1 MKNFSSKV
9 NGALAAKTN
18 FKFFKLLALGV
29 LLLTSINTAWA
40 DMGFENSNNGILFS
54 RTPSGGSAADYR
66 VEHGRTNDTQD
77 AGTVTALSLKEWYAK
92 LYQNEDNIW
101 GDGHMYY
108 RVYLQSA
115 SAPGFTTSNK
125 NYYNWNS
132 WNNGWRYPTFGNNS
146 LSVNLISGLGSGK
159 YYFEYY
165 FDATATST
173 LYCSNNSN
181 NFKIKFNINPPA
193 VSGFSVSTDGSNS
206 IVSGTGTSD
215 DPYIISYN
223 GSLKLTLSGSKAAT
237 DANSSLQYNT
247 SGAWNTTTTRTIS
260 NITSTTKTSVTVK
273 MRCYNSTASLSGT
286 ESSKTIYY
294 KSAPNEPTYT
304 VNVALAD
311 PSQSGG
317 TTDPN
322 GDVQVGA
329 TPVTITAPMP
339 ATGYASTGRWTA
351 TGGVTIANATANPTT
366 ITATSVGTV
375 RWTFDEDLTTD
386 YYIAG
391 DAPGTTAGSPFAG
404 WGTSGTR
411 MYKKTGHSTESVCYC
426 SFNVTTVASADEHF
440 PFKVYKSGTS
450 TYYGNN
456 GYWVTKENN
465 HPTLT
470 SGGGSNMK
478 FRPYVTGTY
487 EFELDYSTPSSP
499 VLTVIWPVYNQLR
512 ISAASPTDAT
522 NTGDFDMTGP
532 SSNNYTVSRTL
543 KANTT
548 YTFKIVYNSDWYGKN
563 STALTRASNTAS
575 SLSTSGGD
583 ITVKTDVAG
592 TYIFTFNSSTKNL
605 TVTYPTAY
613 TVTYGKGTGGATVS
627 ASATSAGGTFSS
639 GAYVASG
646 DVVTFSQT
654 ASAGYSFKGWYTT
667 ASGSTS
673 AGVTNNQLTI
683 NSNKTVYAQYTAN
696 QYTVSFNNNGGSG
709 ATPGDITV
717 TFGQPYG
724 TLPAGPTP
732 PGADQF
738 VGWSTG
744 ASSGPIITSSTTVTT
759 ASNHTLYARFEST
772 FTVTVQ
778 YKCGTDVL
786 RAQTTTHAS
795 ETSVA
800 AEITAPEILG
810 YAFVNWTGDNA
821 TFADPTSATT
831 TVNVTSATTVVA
843 NYEVVP
849 MVYFK
854 NNLDWDE
861 VYVSFD
867 IGWTTVGGKQVPTNK
882 NKPYYQMTQLGTSDI
897 FYCVIPST
905 YTDNNY
911 AGWKGNIAFDNTN
924 YGGTATT
931 THSGTWNDFYEGEF
945 LGRADFDPN
954 ATMYIPYDGD
964 TETRNSGTYYPT
976 GCWLQYNTNYAGYK
990 VNVWNSVNGNSGE
1003 QVNYPGTEL
1012 RSDVAGSFEFKAKV
1026 YVPYSATAYGMKLY
1040 KDKLKNDNEKW
1051 YTNVNDAAHT
1061 ITSETTTLPWSF
1073 TGAGSDENW
1082 QRCRFLPEV
1091 AGDYIFTVSF
1101 ATGRPM
1107 VDIEYPVSVGDF
1119 RLVYKDRATWN
1130 TTHDASWKQISP
1142 VFKKSANRVDTAS
1155 FFVSYGSSPTVELQ
1169 KCTAI
1174 NPSTGAETWTKQGD
1188 NISISAITQKG
1199 VYNFKVTQNADA
1211 SSATAAYAGA
1221 YTGKYYVRTDA
1232 SDGGW
1237 NDYKSVAN
1245 TMIYTEYSMTHGGS
1259 SGPYSY
1265 YFMRHVN
1272 EGQNIKFIVANDYSL
1287 CLTDTMIDDTY
1298 AHEWIECEANVRFTW
1313 NHTNNEIYRAYISGS
1328 SIISDRFLVL
1338 EGDSKLFDAD
1348 GHALTGTYQVSGLN
1362 AYEMNFIDDQ
1372 NWIYETTVQAQP
1384 LERVKLTAKFNNKIQ
1399 YFYGAEGARTD
1410 ATTHQ
1415 LIGGTGSTKYK
1426 MRVVYDFKTNRLLA
1440 AWLPNG
1446 DISVPTKIEAD
1457 VMIIRY
1463 HQEDA
1468 QQITFSSTGKL
1479 TDVKTVYG
1487 AMEFN
1492 KYRLNNQSETGGH
1505 GDLGLSP
1512 YERDLYFI
1520 SFPFDVKLND
1530 VFGFGTYGKHWIIEY
1545 YDGKGRAEKGYWI
1558 DSPTNW
1564 KFVTKAMRDSYT
1576 LKANTGYVLA
1586 LDLDELTMESSVWNY
1601 GVENVYLYFPSTAT
1615 VENIQATSATVE
1627 IDQEGYYCSI
1637 NRGTPDGDR
1646 RVKDSYWHFLGVPS
1660 YANANHT
1667 TTNSWEAGTTYPVL
1681 DNVSPATWQ
1690 SAAPYVYDWNAT
1702 TNKFGVISASSM
1714 TFKPMKAYLAQ
1725 YARDTL
1731 QWRQVNTTVAAPRR
1745 DASMP
1750 ESYEFNLV
1758 MQQNGETI
1766 DQTFIN
1772 LREDDDVTYDFD
1784 FNYDLSK
1791 MLYGAFTSTSNIYTF
1806 AGTEQVAANCLPLND
1821 EQAVVQVGVTI
1832 AAEGEYTFA
1841 IPDGTN
1847 GVGVTLVDG
1856 MTGDRT
1862 NLALTNYQVSL
1873 ESGTYD
1879 GRFTLEISPI
1889 VQVTTG
1895 IETLNSEKHES
1906 TVSGVSK
1913 KLIDGM
1919 LYIVKDGKVF
1929 DARGARVK

>member
-1 MKNFSSKV
+1 MKKV
-9 NGALAAKTN
+9 FN
-18 FKFFKLLALGV
+18 FKSLTIL
-29 LLLTSINTAWA
+29 LLLTLGLSQMQAGTKRIYCKMEHSWWTADGAAVGAYYW
-40 DMGFENSNNGILFS
+40 
-54 RTPSGGSAADYR
+54 GGSNAPSWPGVR
-66 VEHGRTNDTQD
+66 M
-77 AGTVTALSLKEWYAK
+77 TALSGESNTWYIDIPDDHTSIIFTRVNGSGTISDWGAK
-92 LYQNEDNIW
+92 T
-101 GDGHMYY
+101 GDLTIG
-108 RVYLQSA
+108 S
-115 SAPGFTTSNK
+115 TTNNFYTISSSSSCWSGSSCTCSGSWSNK
-125 NYYNWNS
+125 QF
-132 WNNGWRYPTFGNNS
+132 T
-146 LSVNLISGLGSGK
+146 
-159 YYFEYY
+159 
-165 FDATATST
+165 
-173 LYCSNNSN
+173 
-181 NFKIKFNINPPA
+181 
-193 VSGFSVSTDGSNS
+193 
-206 IVSGTGTSD
+206 
-215 DPYIISYN
+215 
-223 GSLKLTLSGSKAAT
+223 
-237 DANSSLQYNT
+237 
-247 SGAWNTTTTRTIS
+247 
-260 NITSTTKTSVTVK
+260 
-273 MRCYNSTASLSGT
+273 STASLSASSTSITTAQTSTLTPSLSSNTAYNVIKSTSYSVTTNPGSAGSVTSAGVFSATAAGT
-286 ESSKTIYY
+286 YTITATVTYNAIGFSSITKTATAT
-294 KSAPNEPTYT
+294 KSITVTAPAGPTYT

-311 PSQSGG
+311 ASQSGG
-317 TTDPN
+317 TTSPN

-366 ITATSVGTV
+366 ITATSAGTV
-375 RWTFDEDLTTD
+375 RWTFDEDLTTPWTLRGSFVD
-386 YYIAG
+386 NF
-391 DAPGTTAGSPFAG
+391 GTDFPF
-404 WGTSGTR
+404 T
-411 MYKKTGHSTESVCYC
+411 KKTGESTGSIAY
-426 SFNVTTVASADEHF
+426 TTLSL
-440 PFKVYKSGTS
+440 S
-450 TYYGNN
+450 
-456 GYWVTKENN
+456 
-465 HPTLT
+465 
-470 SGGGSNMK
+470 
-478 FRPYVTGTY
+478 
-487 EFELDYSTPSSP
+487 
-499 VLTVIWPVYNQLR
+499 
-512 ISAASPTDAT
+512 
-522 NTGDFDMTGP
+522 
-532 SSNNYTVSRTL
+532 
-543 KANTT
+543 ANTT
-548 YTFKIVYNSDWYGKN
+548 YTFKVKNGGTWYGNDN
-563 STALTRASNTAS
+563 S
-575 SLSTSGGD
+575 SGGGTYY
-583 ITVKTDVAG
+583 IKSSVENWEFKTSDGNCYMTSTLAG
-592 TYIFTFNSSTKNL
+592 TYTFKIDYSGTNPSVSVYYPEVYAVSGDFNSWTETTNLSFSGNDGSYSVSINGSSTNYEFKVIDNSVWYGHSNKTFTATESNVTL
-605 TVTYPTAY
+605 TSGSNNIRLKADIYPSGTYTFAYNKSTHKLGVTYPTGY
-613 TVTYGKGTGGATVS
+613 VVTFGKRTGGNTVTAKINNTTSFTSGTKI
-627 ASATSAGGTFSS
+627 
-639 GAYVASG
+639 ASG
-646 DVVTFSQT
+646 TSVTFSQT
-654 ASAGYSFKGWYTT
+654 AKAGYTFEGWYNAATGGTKVSSSSTYTT
-667 ASGSTS
+667 
-673 AGVTNNQLTI
+673 TI
-683 NSNKTVYAQYTAN
+683 TAETTIYANYTAN

-709 ATPGDITV
+709 ATPGNITV
-717 TFGQPYG
+717 TYGQPYG

-772 FTVTVQ
+772 YTVTVQ

-800 AEITAPEILG
+800 AEIIAPEILG
-810 YAFVNWTGDNA
+810 YAFVEWTGDNA

-990 VNVWNSVNGNSGE
+990 VNVWNSVNGNSGD

-1130 TTHDASWKQISP
+1130 ITHDASWKQISP

-1245 TMIYTEYSMTHGGS
+1245 TMTYTEYSMTHGGS

>member
-1 MKNFSSKV
+1 MKKV
-9 NGALAAKTN
+9 FN
-18 FKFFKLLALGV
+18 FKSLT
-29 LLLTSINTAWA
+29 LLLFLTLSIGQTW
-40 DMGFENSNNGILFS
+40 GGPTF
-54 RTPSGGSAADYR
+54 SGGYAYFHNKGGWSDSYKQLCIGKSSYT
-66 VEHGRTNDTQD
+66 ETRTMTAIANTQLWYNSLPTSGWGD
-77 AGTVTALSLKEWYAK
+77 ATYMAVMGNSSSWGSGSWGPSNLSNATHRTGTVNLGDWGFGSGNVNMLTP
-92 LYQNEDNIW
+92 DN
-101 GDGHMYY
+101 
-108 RVYLQSA
+108 
-115 SAPGFTTSNK
+115 
-125 NYYNWNS
+125 
-132 WNNGWRYPTFGNNS
+132 GNN
-146 LSVNLISGLGSGK
+146 
-159 YYFEYY
+159 
-165 FDATATST
+165 DATLT
-173 LYCSNNSN
+173 LTYVGNAYSSLNLSQT
-181 NFKIKFNINPPA
+181 FK
-193 VSGFSVSTDGSNS
+193 VQVSTDGGTTYSAPATSPATISFSSKTFSNYTTC
-206 IVSGTGTSD
+206 GTNST
-215 DPYIISYN
+215 
-223 GSLKLTLSGSKAAT
+223 GSLSGSTVSSSKNAGYTATTTLSISDVASGYVFVGWYDSSNNLLSNNTSYTYYPTAAT
-237 DANSSLQYNT
+237 EVRA
-247 SGAWNTTTTRTIS
+247 RF
-260 NITSTTKTSVTVK
+260 K
-273 MRCYNSTASLSGT
+273 
-286 ESSKTIYY
+286 
-294 KSAPNEPTYT
+294 NETTYT

-311 PSQSGG
+311 ASQSGG
-317 TTDPN
+317 TTSPN
-322 GDVQVGA
+322 GNVQVGA

-366 ITATSVGTV
+366 ITATSAGTV
-375 RWTFDEDLTTD
+375 RWTFDEDLSSPWTLKGGTNLT
-386 YYIAG
+386 G
-391 DAPGTTAGSPFAG
+391 DNWTTAHAL
-404 WGTSGTR
+404 T
-411 MYKKTGHSTESVCYC
+411 KKTGHSAESVAYYTF
-426 SFNVTTVASADEHF
+426 SIGSTN
-440 PFKVYKSGTS
+440 SGQS
-450 TYYGNN
+450 DD
-456 GYWVTKENN
+456 
-465 HPTLT
+465 P
-470 SGGGSNMK
+470 
-478 FRPYVTGTY
+478 
-487 EFELDYSTPSSP
+487 
-499 VLTVIWPVYNQLR
+499 
-512 ISAASPTDAT
+512 AAS
-522 NTGDFDMTGP
+522 
-532 SSNNYTVSRTL
+532 SWS
-543 KANTT
+543 
-548 YTFKIVYNSDWYGKN
+548 FKLIKNGSTWYGLAADGSSYWWQR
-563 STALTRASNTAS
+563 STTANQ
-575 SLSTSGGD
+575 SLSTSGAN
-583 ITVKTDVAG
+583 IQICADVAG
-592 TYIFTFNSSTKNL
+592 DYEVKVDYSTSTPKITITFPTKYSVTHSVSPSGAANPITTSPNVTSGGYVAAGTSVTFTHAAANDGYTWYRWENGSGSSL
-605 TVTYPTAY
+605 
-613 TVTYGKGTGGATVS
+613 GTGNT
-627 ASATSAGGTFSS
+627 
-639 GAYVASG
+639 
-646 DVVTFSQT
+646 
-654 ASAGYSFKGWYTT
+654 YSK
-667 ASGSTS
+667 
-673 AGVTNNQLTI
+673 TI
-683 NSNKTVYAQYTAN
+683 NANTTVVAKYTPKT
-696 QYTVSFNNNGGSG
+696 YTVSFDNNGGTG
-709 ATPGDITV
+709 DTPSPITV
-717 TFGQPYG
+717 TFGSPYG

-732 PGADQF
+732 PGVDQF
-738 VGWSTG
+738 AGWSTG
-744 ASSGPIITSSTTVTT
+744 ASSGPIVTSSTIVST

-772 FTVTVQ
+772 YTVTVQ

-800 AEITAPEILG
+800 AEIIAPEILG
-810 YAFVNWTGDNA
+810 YAFVEWTGDNA

-1026 YVPYSATAYGMKLY
+1026 YVPYSPTAYGMKLY

-1169 KCTAI
+1169 KCTAV
-1174 NPSTGAETWTKQGD
+1174 NPSTGAETWTKQGSD
-1188 NISISAITQKG
+1188 VSLSGITSKG

-1245 TMIYTEYSMTHGGS
+1245 TMTYTEYSMTHGGS

-1313 NHTNNEIYRAYISGS
+1313 NHTNNEIHRAYISGS

>member
-1 MKNFSSKV
+1 MKKNYFR
-9 NGALAAKTN
+9 LTLL
-18 FKFFKLLALGV
+18 LLALIVGIGQMLGATIFNCGIDVNDTWYKGTGTINSGNWLESKTAFNNANLGV
-29 LLLTSINTAWA
+29 LTSLTLGGQYDTWDNNQTDQCSW
-40 DMGFENSNNGILFS
+40 NSNNGIHILIKQGSTQKASFKLS
-54 RTPSGGSAADYR
+54 CYHDSKDGNNNVWKTSGGTGGCSDS
-66 VEHGRTNDTQD
+66 GSW
-77 AGTVTALSLKEWYAK
+77 GTYSCDISGYAPGNNYTIKATWTSPSSQSNNATANFTIPGFSTTSTSKTFSSTTVGNNTSETISFAQHYGTAL
-92 LYQNEDNIW
+92 
-101 GDGHMYY
+101 
-108 RVYLQSA
+108 
-115 SAPGFTTSNK
+115 TTSN
-125 NYYNWNS
+125 
-132 WNNGWRYPTFGNNS
+132 
-146 LSVNLISGLGSGK
+146 
-159 YYFEYY
+159 
-165 FDATATST
+165 
-173 LYCSNNSN
+173 CS
-181 NFKIKFNINPPA
+181 I
-193 VSGFSVSTDGSNS
+193 
-206 IVSGTGTSD
+206 TGTNSGD
-215 DPYIISYN
+215 FTVTNISETN
-223 GSLKLTLSGSKAAT
+223 VTVRFAPSVAGSRSATLTITDAHGKTCTITLSG
-237 DANSSLQYNT
+237 
-247 SGAWNTTTTRTIS
+247 
-260 NITSTTKTSVTVK
+260 
-273 MRCYNSTASLSGT
+273 TAL
-286 ESSKTIYY
+286 
-294 KSAPNEPTYT
+294 APAEPTYT

-339 ATGYASTGRWTA
+339 VTGYASTGRWTA

-366 ITATSVGTV
+366 ITATSDGTV
-375 RWTFDEDLTTD
+375 RWTFDEDLTTPWTLRGSFVD
-386 YYIAG
+386 
-391 DAPGTTAGSPFAG
+391 DFGTDFPF
-404 WGTSGTR
+404 T
-411 MYKKTGHSTESVCYC
+411 KKTGESTGSIAY
-426 SFNVTTVASADEHF
+426 TTLSL
-440 PFKVYKSGTS
+440 S
-450 TYYGNN
+450 
-456 GYWVTKENN
+456 
-465 HPTLT
+465 
-470 SGGGSNMK
+470 
-478 FRPYVTGTY
+478 
-487 EFELDYSTPSSP
+487 
-499 VLTVIWPVYNQLR
+499 
-512 ISAASPTDAT
+512 
-522 NTGDFDMTGP
+522 
-532 SSNNYTVSRTL
+532 
-543 KANTT
+543 ANTT
-548 YTFKIVYNSDWYGKN
+548 YTFKVKNGGTWYGNDN
-563 STALTRASNTAS
+563 S
-575 SLSTSGGD
+575 SGGGTYY
-583 ITVKTDVAG
+583 IKSSVENWEFKTSDGNCYMTSTLAG
-592 TYIFTFNSSTKNL
+592 TYTFKIDYSGTNPSVSVYYPEVYAVSGDFNSWTETTNLSFSGNDGSYSVSINGSSTNYEFKVIDNSVWYGHSNKTFTATESNVTL
-605 TVTYPTAY
+605 TSGSNNIKLKADIYPSGTYTFAYNKSTHKLGVTYPTGY
-613 TVTYGKGTGGATVS
+613 VVTFGKRTGGNTVTAKINNTTSFTSGTKI
-627 ASATSAGGTFSS
+627 
-639 GAYVASG
+639 ASG
-646 DVVTFSQT
+646 TSVTFSQT
-654 ASAGYSFKGWYTT
+654 AKAGYTFEGWYNAATGGTKVSSSSTYTT
-667 ASGSTS
+667 
-673 AGVTNNQLTI
+673 TI
-683 NSNKTVYAQYTAN
+683 TAETTIYANYTAN

-709 ATPGDITV
+709 ATPGNITV
-717 TFGQPYG
+717 TYGQPYG

-821 TFADPTSATT
+821 TFADATSATT
-831 TVNVTSATTVVA
+831 TVNVTSATTIVA

-854 NNLDWDE
+854 NNPGWDDVFVTFDCGFSGE
-861 VYVSFD
+861 VPSLS
-867 IGWTTVGGKQVPTNK
+867 G
-882 NKPYYQMTQLGTSDI
+882 KPYYKMTQLGTSDI
-897 FYCVIPST
+897 YYCVIPST
-905 YTDNNY
+905 YTASDY
-911 AGWKGNIAFDNTN
+911 ASWAWYIAFDNK
-924 YGGTATT
+924 GTGYNAS
-931 THSGTWNDFYEGEF
+931 THRGTYAFNSGEF
-945 LGRADFDPN
+945 IGRKDFDPN
-954 ATMYIPYDGD
+954 ATMFIPYVGD
-964 TETRNSGTYYPT
+964 SKSLNGGTTYQT
-976 GCWLQYNTNYAGYK
+976 GCWLQYNTNYSAYK
-990 VNVWNSVNGNSGE
+990 VRVNTYVQGSGGSE
-1003 QVNYPGTEL
+1003 VQNIEL
-1012 RSDVAGSFEFKAKV
+1012 RSEVAGATEFKAKV
-1026 YVPYSATAYGMKLY
+1026 YLGNANYTYGVMLY
-1040 KDKLKNDNEKW
+1040 KDYMKNTNDIW
-1051 YTNVNDAAHT
+1051 YTNVNNEANT
-1061 ITSETTTLPWSF
+1061 ITSATTTLPWSWEPG
-1073 TGAGSDENW
+1073 TESW
-1082 QRCRFLPEV
+1082 QRCRVKTEAL
-1091 AGDYIFTVSF
+1091 GDYIFTVSF

-1107 VDIEYPVSVGDF
+1107 VDIEYPVTVGDF

-1130 TTHDASWKQISP
+1130 TTHSASWQQASL
-1142 VFKKSANRVDTAS
+1142 VFKKQANRKDTAS
-1155 FFVSYGSSPTVELQ
+1155 FFISYGSSPTVELQ

-1174 NPSTGAETWTKQGD
+1174 DAGTGAETWTKQGS
-1188 NISISAITQKG
+1188 NISLSGITSKG
-1199 VYNFKVTQNADA
+1199 VYNFIVTQN
-1211 SSATAAYAGA
+1211 STGTSATAAAAGA
-1221 YTGKYYVRTDA
+1221 YTGKFYVRTDA

-1237 NDYKSVAN
+1237 NNYKSTAN
-1245 TMIYTEYSMTHGGS
+1245 AMTYTEYSMTHGGS

-1272 EGQNIKFIVANDYSL
+1272 DGQNIKFIVANDYSL
-1287 CLTDTMIDDTY
+1287 CLSDTLISDTY
-1298 AHEWIECEANVRFTW
+1298 ANEWIECEANVRFTY
-1313 NHTNNEIYRAYISGS
+1313 NHTNNEIHRAYISGS
-1328 SIISDRFLVL
+1328 SIIADRFLVL
-1338 EGDSKLFDAD
+1338 EGDNKLFDAD
-1348 GHALTGTYQVSGLN
+1348 GNALTGAHKVEDLN
-1362 AYEMNFIDDQ
+1362 DYEMNFVDDQ

-1384 LERVKLTAKFNNKIQ
+1384 LERVKLTAKFNGKIQ
-1399 YFYGAEGARTD
+1399 YFYGAAGARSD

-1415 LIGGTGSTKYK
+1415 LIGGTGSNKYK

-1446 DISVPTKIEAD
+1446 DITAETKIEAD

-1463 HQEDA
+1463 HQQDA
-1468 QQITFSSTGKL
+1468 QQITFSGSGKL